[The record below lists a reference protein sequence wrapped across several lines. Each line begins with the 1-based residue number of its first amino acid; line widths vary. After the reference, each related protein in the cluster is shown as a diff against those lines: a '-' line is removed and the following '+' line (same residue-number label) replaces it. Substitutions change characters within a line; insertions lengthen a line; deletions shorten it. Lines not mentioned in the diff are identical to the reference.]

1 MFGRYERAL
10 ELLRSCLVS
19 SSSSSSESLL
29 AKAKLNEGWGQL
41 PARNPI
47 SHTLHNIIITYFS
60 ARKSFLHNDAADDAT
75 IRNAL

>member
-1 MFGRYERAL
+1 MFGRNERAL
-10 ELLRSCLVS
+10 ELLRSCLV